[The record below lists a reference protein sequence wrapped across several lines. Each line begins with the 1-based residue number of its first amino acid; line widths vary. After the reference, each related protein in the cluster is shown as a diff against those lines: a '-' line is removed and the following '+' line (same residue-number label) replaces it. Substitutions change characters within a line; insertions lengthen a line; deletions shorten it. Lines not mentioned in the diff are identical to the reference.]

1 MGRMIRKQIVI
12 EPEQERLL
20 TDLAGQ
26 LGVSQSEVVRMAIEA
41 FAGEVRSEEERE
53 RAFEELMVMFKNSTF
68 EMPVDE
74 HGNRAWT
81 REELY
86 ERGTR

>member
-1 MGRMIRKQIVI
+1 
-12 EPEQERLL
+12 
-20 TDLAGQ
+20 
-26 LGVSQSEVVRMAIEA
+26 MAIEA
-41 FAGEVRSEEERE
+41 FAGEVRSEEERH
-53 RAFEELMVMFKNSTF
+53 RAFEELMVMFENSTF

-81 REELY
+81 REGLY